1 MTERSCLNDTTAVK
15 IGLRCFFGSFLFLF
29 LAFLFPFSPLKTSH
43 DGALRSICSNQLKVF
58 YSSALE
64 PIPHEYKS
72 QLESPP
78 RHRIAVEAAAAAIKA
93 SWRWGRGG
101 GDPRPGGGD
110 GGWPRQRCFPDF
122 KPSLSVEK
130 KIQNF
135 FSSFSS
141 QKQKKEPNLRRAGSS
156 EFLTSSVKTGLTSFF
171 NKSG

>member
-1 MTERSCLNDTTAVK
+1 MSRDRLDVKTGEGGRKKEEKKLAGARIMLILFEPNAREEEECWCQSHIRYLFGVIGCSCRGCTVSQWRTFYFLLFTFYKVTERSCLNDTTAVK

-93 SWRWGRGG
+93 S
-101 GDPRPGGGD
+101 
-110 GGWPRQRCFPDF
+110 
-122 KPSLSVEK
+122 
-130 KIQNF
+130 
-135 FSSFSS
+135 
-141 QKQKKEPNLRRAGSS
+141 
-156 EFLTSSVKTGLTSFF
+156 
-171 NKSG
+171 